1 MDLRRVLLWLATSF
15 LLIGCQNS
23 QIVRQESNVLSQVD
37 DVVIC
42 YSLLDPEMGIDR
54 TEALRSLKRRNVT
67 SCLAVIADHE
77 CPEDLTDRRD
87 CIDRVKISVMKDVE
101 SMSTS
106 STFGGT
112 DILLKGAGM
121 AVGILPF

>member
-1 MDLRRVLLWLATSF
+1 MDLRRVLLCLATSF

-23 QIVRQESNVLSQVD
+23 QIVRQESNVISQVD

-54 TEALRSLKRRNVT
+54 TEALRSLKQRNIT

-77 CPEDLTDRRD
+77 CPEDLSDRRE
-87 CIDRVKISVMKDVE
+87 CIDRVKVSVMNDVE
-101 SMSTS
+101 SMSNS
-106 STFGGT
+106 STSGGT
-112 DILLKGAGM
+112 EILIRGAGM